1 MLEHYDYLLVQYYT
15 AIQDQL
21 RDIVTICDKHFVNIL
36 FCKGY
41 LATLCYVSPEPRSK
55 TEVAPKCLASIL
67 NRTRINSVERFEEEE
82 RLETK
87 FCALGW

>member
-1 MLEHYDYLLVQYYT
+1 MLEHYDYLLVQYYR

-21 RDIVTICDKHFVNIL
+21 RDLVRICHKHFVDVF
-36 FCKGY
+36 FCIRY
-41 LATLCYVSPEPRSK
+41 LATLCYVLPEPRSK

-67 NRTRINSVERFEEEE
+67 NCTRINSVERFEEEE